1 MRDGMGRP
9 RKRSPTLVLAL
20 VALALG
26 GAWAQDEEEPA
37 GGDDRPR
44 AGERL
49 VLPIDDEAEVAFARV
64 DDLAKRG
71 QWDRVVK
78 SLDALLESG
87 GGALLPDDRR
97 RGAGEAVALRTVRA
111 EARRRLLALTGD
123 GRAAWALVHDDAARA
138 LLAAAAGR
146 ADPAPLEA
154 LLARHPASELAGRA
168 RRLLLT
174 RALERG
180 DGGVALRQADGL
192 LASADLDPAE
202 RARTHLA
209 RALALALL
217 GRAGEAEDALAS
229 AGPEAQALVEAR
241 RAAVSGLRRAPPLL
255 PPDASKLAWTRET
268 FGFYE
273 VDAGGSASWVEPQ
286 ADEARVYVHDG
297 SHAQAIDLATG
308 RLAWRTALRPE
319 DAFLRP
325 DGPCR
330 LALAPTV
337 VACARPGGDVVGL
350 RRDDGTLAWRRT
362 LQELRLAARIELPA
376 TVEALVPAGPLVVL
390 LLVVEHEATREVH
403 AVAVDGAGG
412 DVRWGLFLAGRT
424 GGRRPAARGV
434 AVDGALV
441 VVTGLGVALAI
452 EADSGELRWA
462 RRYKSQRDPEN
473 RERRG
478 GIRGLPN
485 VAVDGEELDAGPPER
500 EGGLLAV
507 RGLIW
512 AAPPDARGLH
522 AWDARTGEVRATH
535 TEPGTDRL
543 LGTAELEGGPAVVV
557 RTSDGDL
564 ALATRER
571 LKPLCDLGGELAG
584 LPCVLGARAW
594 LLRPVAG
601 RGGELIEADLAAGTL
616 KRLGAA
622 PAPRGHLAAQ
632 GGRLVLAGPRGVWAL
647 GAASPPATVVAGPLA
662 TATDAASIAAVVT
675 ALGAP
680 GFADREAA
688 LARLVAVGE
697 PSRQALT
704 AATTS
709 PLPELRLRAATALA
723 ELDRKDRLARW
734 RPLVQ
739 PSWEEQVPD
748 LLVRLTHPN
757 PEVRLEALRAFGGL
771 EDDAVPP
778 LLRELLADP
787 DRRLGFAAATALL
800 LRGDRAGVAHLAE
813 AVKGGL
819 PSDQLAA
826 VEVLAAHGTA
836 ADADAVR
843 PGLRSADGPVRCAAA
858 AGLLALAGE
867 AALPEVE
874 PLLQDPDEAVR
885 LAIVERL
892 VALPPSAGVVAF
904 LAKAAEDGAAAVRLA
919 AVGRLAKGDVGG
931 PVVLAALGRALGDE
945 LPDCARLAASRLY
958 RLAVSAPDVSGIP
971 ADAIERASSPK
982 RDKELRNWAA
992 QIAIVFEKRGGFLSV
1007 ETLTRFLSDEEPQ
1020 VRGWKVSGLGWG
1032 DLLLAR
1038 VKEVGL
1044 TRADVAALESATLS
1058 PVADVRVKALHVLS
1072 RSVAAPGAGRL
1083 LAAGLDDEHPT
1094 IRKNCQD
1101 WLLGKDGAVPDL
1113 LDEAG
1118 LVEALRVAVTST
1130 RPEGRSNADA
1140 LLAAAP
1146 RERLAS
1152 ALLAALRPGAD
1163 VPPAVRD
1170 AAGARLAAITGVP
1183 WDPKATPLAAF
1194 GAQAV
1199 GAWRQAHPDRTP
1211 EGVLSALRDE
1221 NPSTRFQA
1229 AQELAGLPVPFA
1241 RNALGSSLDDP
1252 LEWVLKAKLEAL
1264 VKVTGET
1271 FGSPRATSGPGLRER
1286 VQRARL
1292 WVAERA
1298 RQDALQGSSR

>member
-1 MRDGMGRP
+1 MAAGP
-9 RKRSPTLVLAL
+9 PKRSLPLAL
-20 VALALG
+20 ALAALALG
-26 GAWAQDEEEPA
+26 PAAAQEAPEEE
-37 GGDDRPR
+37 GGSDQPR

-49 VLPIDDEAEVAFARV
+49 VLPVDDEAEAAFARV

-78 SLDALLESG
+78 SLDALLDSG
-87 GGALLPDDRR
+87 GGALLPSK
-97 RGAGEAVALRTVRA
+97 AGEAVTLRTVRA
-111 EARRRLLALTGD
+111 EARRRLLALSGD
-123 GRAAWALVHDDAARA
+123 GRAAWALVHDDAARS
-138 LLAAAAGR
+138 LLESAAGR

-154 LLARHPASELAGRA
+154 LLARHPASALAGRA

-180 DGGVALRQADGL
+180 DAGVALRQADGL
-192 LASADLDPAE
+192 LASGDLEPAE

-217 GRAGEAEDALAS
+217 GRAGEAEDALTAS
-229 AGPEAQALVEAR
+229 GAPEAEAR
-241 RAAVSGLRRAPPLL
+241 RAQLAGLRRPPPVL
-255 PPDASKLAWTRET
+255 PPDGSKLAWTRET

-273 VDAGGSASWVEPQ
+273 VDAGGSPSWVEPQ
-286 ADEARVYVHDG
+286 ADEARVYAHDG
-297 SHAQAIDLATG
+297 SHAQAVDLATG

-325 DGPCR
+325 EGPCR
-330 LALAPTV
+330 LALGPTV

-350 RRDDGTLAWRRT
+350 RRDDGAPAWRRT
-362 LQELRLAARIELPA
+362 LQELRAAARIELPA

-390 LLVVEHEATREVH
+390 LLVVEHDAVREVY
-403 AVAVDGAGG
+403 AVAVDAAAG

-424 GGRRPAARGV
+424 GGRRPAARAV

-441 VVTGLGVALAI
+441 VVTGLGVAVAI

-485 VAVDGEELDAGPPER
+485 VAVDGEEIDAGPPER
-500 EGGLLAV
+500 PGGLLAV
-507 RGLIW
+507 RGVAW
-512 AAPPDARGLH
+512 AAPPDGRGLF
-522 AWDARTGEVRATH
+522 AWDARTGDVRAQH
-535 TEPGTDRL
+535 AEPATDRL
-543 LGTAELEGGPAVVV
+543 LGAAELPDGPAVVV

-571 LKPLCDLGGELAG
+571 LRPLCDLGGELAG
-584 LPCVLGARAW
+584 DPCVLGGRAW
-594 LLRPVAG
+594 LLRASAAG
-601 RGGELIEADLAAGTL
+601 RGGELIEADLAAGAL

-622 PAPRGHLAAQ
+622 PAPRGHLTAQ
-632 GGRLVLAGPRGVWAL
+632 GGRLVLAGPRGLWAL
-647 GAASPPATVVAGPLA
+647 GAAPPPAAALAAGV
-662 TATDAASIAAVVT
+662 DAASIAAVVT

-688 LARLVAVGE
+688 LSRLVAIGE
-697 PSRQALT
+697 PSRAALT
-704 AATTS
+704 AAS
-709 PLPELRLRAATALA
+709 ESALAELRLRALTALA

-739 PSWEEQVPD
+739 PTWEEQVPD

-771 EDDAVPP
+771 EDEAVTP

-800 LRGDRAGVAHLAE
+800 IRGDRAGVQQLAE
-813 AVKGGL
+813 AVKSGL

-826 VEVLAAHGTA
+826 VEVLTAHGSA
-836 ADADAVR
+836 ADADAMR
-843 PGLRSADGPVRCAAA
+843 PGLRSEDGPVRAASA
-858 AGLLALAGE
+858 AGLLALGGE

-892 VALPPSAGVVAF
+892 IAVPPTPGVVAF
-904 LAKAAEDGAAAVRLA
+904 LARAAEDGAAAVRMA
-919 AVGRLAKGDVGG
+919 AVGRLAKRDVGG
-931 PVVLAALGRALGDE
+931 PVALAAMARALGDE
-945 LPDCARLAASRLY
+945 LPEIARTAASRLLKLV
-958 RLAVSAPDVSGIP
+958 LAPG
-971 ADAIERASSPK
+971 ADLSTFPVDALERASSPK
-982 RDKELRNWAA
+982 RDKELRHWAA
-992 QIAIVFEKRGGFLSV
+992 QIAMNYTGRGGYPTVEMLTRFMSDEEAEVRGWAYGGRSWGGFLL
-1007 ETLTRFLSDEEPQ
+1007 E
-1020 VRGWKVSGLGWG
+1020 
-1032 DLLLAR
+1032 R
-1038 VKEVGL
+1038 VKEAAL
-1044 TRADVAALESATLS
+1044 TPAEVAALGTAASS
-1058 PVADVRVKALHVLS
+1058 PIADVRVKALHVLS
-1072 RSVAAPGAGRL
+1072 RAVVAPGAGRF
-1083 LAAGLDDEHPT
+1083 LAGALDDEHPA
-1094 IRKNCQD
+1094 IRKSCQE
-1101 WLLGKDGAVPDL
+1101 WLLGKDGAAPDL
-1113 LDEAG
+1113 LDEAAII
-1118 LVEALRVAVTST
+1118 EALRVAVTST
-1130 RPEGRSNADA
+1130 LPEGRTAADA
-1140 LLAAAP
+1140 LLATAP

-1163 VPPAVRD
+1163 LPPAVRA
-1170 AAGARLAAITGVP
+1170 AAGARLAPITGVP
-1183 WDPKATPLAAF
+1183 FDPQADAAAAF

-1199 GAWRQAHPDRTP
+1199 GAWRQAHPDRTL
-1211 EGVLSALRDE
+1211 EVVLQELRDE

-1298 RQDALQGSSR
+1298 REDALRGSR